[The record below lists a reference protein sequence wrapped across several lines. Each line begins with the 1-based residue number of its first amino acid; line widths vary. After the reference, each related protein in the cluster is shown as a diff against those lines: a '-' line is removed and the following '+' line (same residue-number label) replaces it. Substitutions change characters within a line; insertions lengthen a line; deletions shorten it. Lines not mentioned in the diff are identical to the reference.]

1 MLIIPFLPASKD
13 DVDRSQVRIYAGKL
27 FDSVN
32 LQLLENQ
39 VITIS
44 PDSGLILDVS
54 SYSPKDRIT
63 WDDPQVIDLRHA
75 TVLPGLVDV
84 HVHFFLHTYSE
95 TRWDDQ
101 VSKESVVE
109 RTIRATVHAKRT
121 LMAGYTAVRDLGT
134 EGAGDA
140 DIHLRKS
147 MAGPSPIIPGPRY
160 FTANRAIVATGSYGP
175 KSAIHL
181 NQEGIEGI
189 TGGEVVDGEVE
200 CMKAVRRQIG
210 AGADW
215 IKVNHYHLCLLTTD
229 ADEYRPR
236 TRIGDV
242 SYATPSVSISTFN
255 EKELDALV
263 TTANRLGVKVAAHS
277 SHWRTRLADKPNLPS
292 GPGFH
297 SIEHGAE
304 IDFDEGTVAALC
316 TESTDHRNTFWV
328 PTLSVFYTQY
338 GNGQGE
344 VWKMA
349 ERNFAKALQY
359 GISNIACGG
368 DTGPFPHGDNSLE
381 MKLMVRLGAD
391 WRKVLGW
398 CTYGG
403 WKCIRSMRWEGK
415 EGAARL
421 ARVGSL
427 QEDQRLVGDNEVPFG
442 VIKRGFAA
450 DIIATTGD
458 LAGNFESA
466 VDKSAISFVMKAG
479 KVFKREGKEVM

>member
-1 MLIIPFLPASKD
+1 MLLHASPAASD
-13 DVDRSQVRIYAGKL
+13 DTSQTVKIYAGKL
-27 FDSVN
+27 FDSIN
-32 LQLLENQ
+32 LQLLENR
-39 VITIS
+39 VISVS
-44 PDSGLILDVS
+44 PDSGLVLDVS
-54 SYSPKDRIT
+54 SFSREDRIA
-63 WDDPQVIDLRHA
+63 WDDPQVVDLRHA

-109 RTIRATVHAKRT
+109 RTIRATIHSKRT

-140 DIHLRKS
+140 DIHLRKC
-147 MAGPSPIIPGPRY
+147 MAGPNPIIPGPRY
-160 FTANRAIVATGSYGP
+160 FTANRAIVATGFYGP
-175 KSAIHL
+175 KSTIHL

-189 TGGEVVDGEVE
+189 TGAEVVDGEVE

-215 IKVNHYHLCLLTTD
+215 IKVY
-229 ADEYRPR
+229 AEYRPR
-236 TRIGDV
+236 TRIRDV
-242 SYATPSVSISTFN
+242 SYILPSISIATFN
-255 EKELDALV
+255 EKELDALI

-297 SIEHGAE
+297 SIEHGGD
-304 IDFDEGTVAALC
+304 ITFDDETIAALR
-316 TESTDHRNTFWV
+316 ENSTDRLSTFWV
-328 PTLSVFYTQY
+328 PTLSIFYTE
-338 GNGQGE
+338 GNNGQSE

-349 ERNFAKALQY
+349 ARNFAKALQY
-359 GISNIACGG
+359 GIDNIACGG

-381 MKLMVRLGAD
+381 MKLMVRLGAE

-421 ARVGSL
+421 TRVGSL

-442 VIKRGFAA
+442 VIRRGFAA

-458 LAGNFESA
+458 LATSFERA
-466 VDKSAISFVMKAG
+466 VDKSSITFVMKGG
-479 KVFKREGKEVM
+479 KIYKRDGKGLV